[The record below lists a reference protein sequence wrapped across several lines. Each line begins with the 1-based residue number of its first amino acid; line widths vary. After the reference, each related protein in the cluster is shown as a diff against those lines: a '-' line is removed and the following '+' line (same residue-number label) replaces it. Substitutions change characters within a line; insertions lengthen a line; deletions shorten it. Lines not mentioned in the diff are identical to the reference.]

1 MLHILKIALNSYKM
15 LHMEFGLFLV
25 RSTMIGIN
33 CQKQIKLWH
42 HTDYSAAEPENIH
55 CRNMTEMIDSII

>member
-1 MLHILKIALNSYKM
+1 
-15 LHMEFGLFLV
+15 MEFRPFLV